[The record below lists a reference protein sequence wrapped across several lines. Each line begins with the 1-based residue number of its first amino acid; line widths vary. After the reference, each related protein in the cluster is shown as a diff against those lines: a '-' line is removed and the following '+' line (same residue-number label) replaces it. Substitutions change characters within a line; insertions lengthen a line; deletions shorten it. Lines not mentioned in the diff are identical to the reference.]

1 MTPVARVAALLTGP
15 VTSTA
20 YAGGWALVRAL
31 PEPVAF
37 GLFRAGA
44 DLAAR
49 RGGSG
54 VARLRTNLARVVAT
68 LPAAERPDLDG
79 LVRDALRSY
88 ARYWCE
94 VFRLPV
100 TPTERIVA
108 RTRAVGEERM
118 RAAVASGRGMV
129 LALPHTGNWD
139 AAGAWLVAQGVPFT
153 TVAERLKPESLY
165 DRFVAFRESLGMEVL
180 PLTGGARPP
189 YDVLVERLEA
199 GGALC
204 LLGDRDL
211 STRGIDVTFF
221 GAATRMPA
229 GPASLALRTGA
240 VLIPV
245 TLSFPADGWGVRFHP
260 EVEHTDVATMT
271 QQVADAFAEG
281 IAAHPADWHMLQRLW
296 LDDLSADD
304 PRRRT
309 ATGGAAP

>member
-1 MTPVARVAALLTGP
+1 VTPVARVAALVSGPLTA
-15 VTSTA
+15 SA

-54 VARLRTNLARVVAT
+54 VGRLRTNLARVVAT
-68 LPAAERPDLDG
+68 LPAGERPDLDA

-100 TPTERIVA
+100 MPVERILAATQV
-108 RTRAVGEERM
+108 VGEPRM
-118 RAAVASGRGMV
+118 RAAVAAGRGMV

-139 AAGAWLVAQGVPFT
+139 AAGAWLVASGVPFT
-153 TVAERLKPESLY
+153 TVAERLRPESLY

-180 PLTGGARPP
+180 PLTGGPRPP

-211 STRGIDVTFF
+211 SARGIDVTFF

-240 VLIPV
+240 VLVPV
-245 TLSFPADGWGVRFHP
+245 TLSFHDGGWGVVFHP
-260 EVEHTDVATMT
+260 EVEHSDVATMT
-271 QQVADAFAEG
+271 QQVADAFAAG

-296 LDDLSADD
+296 LEDLAADD
-304 PRRRT
+304 PRRRP
-309 ATGGAAP
+309 AAGGAAP